1 MCPLLLVLFGGV
13 LFIMFLVGAA
23 TAAAAEP
30 DAARDVAARQG
41 ETWACRGHGMF
52 LERSKCWQHEKAA
65 LLMGYVL

>member
-1 MCPLLLVLFGGV
+1 
-13 LFIMFLVGAA
+13 MFLVGAA

-65 LLMGYVL
+65 LLMGYVLL